1 VRFSHALNTA
11 ATEHAT
17 FIEVSPHP
25 LLTHAITDTLA
36 SVRPRDQL
44 QVEPTVTRD
53 GHETLTFHTQLATIE
68 PPLDG
73 MARRASDGGHLADL
87 PPTPWQ
93 HARYWVE
100 NRSASPQFTGTHP
113 LLGAHVE
120 MPSGRG
126 HVWQADIGT
135 EVNPW
140 LADHKVHGQPVMPA
154 AGFAEIALAA
164 GSEALA
170 MPAAEILVSRLE
182 VEQMLLLQGQTR
194 ITTQLAPREDGG
206 FCVEVF
212 SRSAGDNWCRHAV
225 ARVEVARRQSP
236 AQRPNPATESGIEL
250 STGDFYA
257 AMRRTGAHHGQAFAA
272 LTRIVRMPAEAI
284 ESEIVLPEEA
294 TAHRGYRIHPVM
306 FDAALQS
313 LAAAMPAEL
322 LSQTTEVTYLPVSIE
337 SVRVFADMGRH
348 ARCHAEMVGVE
359 DDAAGKLGRITLF
372 DDAGNPT
379 AEITGVYLRRVQRR
393 TVPLPL
399 EQKLFDTTWEEHPL
413 TAGTGPVSAP
423 TAGSWLV
430 LADGDTKAVAEGF
443 TEVFGSSMRRLIT
456 ADLADES
463 AVLEAFAKTAA
474 DPDFPPQGVVVF
486 VGQQCSFDGTDS
498 DGASLQA
505 QEAVWRTLAAARAIV
520 GGWHGKSPRLWLV
533 TRGGLTVGS
542 DEWGDP
548 AAGALKG
555 LIRVLAYEHPD
566 LRATLVDLDS
576 AAEPESGQSS
586 FIALTT
592 ELEAAGPDD
601 VIAWR
606 GGHRHVERLSRAVR
620 DVGNSEP
627 IVRPDG
633 SYVVTGGLGGLG
645 LVVVGWLVDN
655 GAGRVVVNGRSGL
668 SAENRE
674 SLAKLEDRAE
684 VVFVRGDIA
693 SPRVAERVVTVA
705 EETGLPLRGVIHSAA
720 VIDDALVTAL
730 DRDSLERVWNPKAV
744 GALRLHEATATR
756 ELDWWV
762 AFSSVASLLGSPG
775 QAAYACANA
784 YVDALVEWRRAA
796 GLPAT
801 SINWGQ
807 WSDVGVARSLVLGVL
822 DPISPEEGIEALES
836 LLGGGI
842 HRAGVA
848 RLRLDRA
855 SAAFPEIRELGYFS
869 RLVEELESDDD
880 DDDWPGPAAIRQM
893 DAAEATQIVA
903 ARLRGRILAIM
914 GYPAHWAI
922 EASQPLIELGMD
934 SLMAVRIRNTARG
947 DFGVEPPVAL
957 LLQGA
962 SLQDLT
968 ADLIRQLGLSEN
980 VQGDNRGGG
989 LRDRTHQ
996 RAAARQF
1003 AAARR
1008 KTGQR
1013 V

>member
-1 VRFSHALNTA
+1 M
-11 ATEHAT
+11 
-17 FIEVSPHP
+17 
-25 LLTHAITDTLA
+25 
-36 SVRPRDQL
+36 
-44 QVEPTVTRD
+44 TRD

-73 MARRASDGGHLADL
+73 MARRASAGGHLADL

-93 HARYWVE
+93 HGRYWVE

-120 MPSGRG
+120 LPSGRG

-135 EVNPW
+135 EINPW
-140 LADHKVHGQPVMPA
+140 LADHKVHGQAVMPA

-164 GSEALA
+164 ASEALG
-170 MPAAEILVSRLE
+170 MPAADMVVSRLE
-182 VEQMLLLQGQTR
+182 VEQMLVLQDRTR
-194 ITTQLAPREDGG
+194 TTTQLAPTDDNG

-225 ARVEVARRQSP
+225 ARVEVARRPPLTQRSGP
-236 AQRPNPATESGIEL
+236 AIEAGTEL
-250 STGDFYA
+250 STADFYA

-272 LTRIVRMPAEAI
+272 LNRIVSMPDGAVECDI
-284 ESEIVLPEEA
+284 ILPEEA
-294 TAHRGYRIHPVM
+294 TAHRGFRIHPVM
-306 FDAALQS
+306 FDAALQA

-322 LSQTTEVTYLPVSIE
+322 IAEATEVTYLPVSIE
-337 SVRVFADMGRH
+337 TFRVFAHVGRR
-348 ARCHAEMVGVE
+348 ARCHAEMVGV
-359 DDAAGKLGRITLF
+359 DDDGAGTLGRITLF
-372 DDAGNPT
+372 DDAGHAT
-379 AEITGVYLRRVQRR
+379 AEIAGVYLRRVQRR
-393 TVPLPL
+393 SVPLPL
-399 EQKLFDTTWEEHPL
+399 EQKLFDTSWEHHPL
-413 TAGTGPVSAP
+413 AEGTGSTPAP

-430 LADGDTKAVAEGF
+430 LADDDMSAVAQGF
-443 TEVFGSSMRRLIT
+443 TEDFGSPTRRLTT

-463 AVLEAFAKTAA
+463 AVLEAFAKAAA

-486 VGQQCSFDGTDS
+486 VTQQPSFDGTIS
-498 DGASLQA
+498 DGTALQA

-533 TRGGLTVGS
+533 TRDGLTVHG
-542 DEWGDP
+542 DESGDP
-548 AAGALKG
+548 AVGALKG

-566 LRATLVDLDS
+566 LHATLVDLDS
-576 AAEPESGQSS
+576 AGPPCSGKSS
-586 FIALTT
+586 FVALMT
-592 ELEAAGPDD
+592 ELEASGSDD
-601 VIAWR
+601 VVAWR
-606 GGHRHVERLSRAVR
+606 GEHRYVERLSRAALDTNNTESVVR
-620 DVGNSEP
+620 
-627 IVRPDG
+627 RHG

-645 LVVVGWLVDN
+645 MVVVRWLADN
-655 GAGRVVVNGRSGL
+655 GAGRVVVNGRSDL
-668 SAENRE
+668 SAEQRE
-674 SLAKLEDRAE
+674 ILAGLEDRAE
-684 VVFVRGDIA
+684 VAFVRGDIA
-693 SPRVAERVVTVA
+693 SPGVAERLVTAA
-705 EETGLPLRGVIHSAA
+705 EETGRPLRGVIHSAA

-730 DRDSLERVWNPKAV
+730 DKDSLARVWNPKAV

-784 YVDALVEWRRAA
+784 YVDGLVGWRRAA

-801 SINWGQ
+801 AINWGQ
-807 WSDVGVARSLVLGVL
+807 WSDVGVARSLALGVL
-822 DPISPEEGIEALES
+822 DPISPDEGLEALES
-836 LLGGGI
+836 LLGGGV

-855 SAAFPEIRELGYFS
+855 SAAFPEIRQLGYFA
-869 RLVEELESDDD
+869 RLVEELETTDD
-880 DDDWPGPAAIRQM
+880 DDDWPGPTALAEM
-893 DAAEATQIVA
+893 DAAEASRIVA

-922 EASQPLIELGMD
+922 EASRPLIELGMD

-968 ADLIRQLGLSEN
+968 AELIRQLGLTEN
-980 VQGDNRGGG
+980 IEGDNRGSG
-989 LRDRTHQ
+989 LRDRAHQ